1 MKITRDDARRIAAL
15 SALEFGESEL
25 DRVAGE
31 MSRILDYVDQL
42 DAVDVSGIAEERNP
56 EARPLRPDEV
66 RAADLEG
73 GVEANAPS
81 MLHAHFVVPKVIG
94 GE

>member
-1 MKITRDDARRIAAL
+1 MKIDREEVRRIAAL
-15 SALEFGESEL
+15 ASLEFDESAA

-31 MSRILDYVDQL
+31 LSAILDYVDQL
-42 DAVDVSGIAEERNP
+42 REVDVSGVSDSVAEDLGTPRQDT
-56 EARPLRPDEV
+56 ASVSLPLDPIEK
-66 RAADLEG
+66 
-73 GVEANAPS
+73 NAPS